1 MFENLNWHQLEPQVV
16 LEKLFT
22 SIKGLTEEEARFR
35 LKEFGPNKIAV
46 EKKVSKIKLFLSQ
59 FNNPIIYV
67 LIAAAIITFLIKE
80 ISDSLVILV
89 VLIINSTIG
98 YIQEMRADDAMK
110 ALHKMAALKAR
121 LRRSGREVMADSENV
136 VVGDIVLLE
145 SGTKVPADLRI
156 LEANN
161 LSIDESMLTGESLH
175 VQKDSK
181 PITGDNVTLA
191 DKINMAYSGT
201 IVTRGRGVGVVVA
214 TGKNTEFG
222 KIAQMIS
229 EQEDS
234 LSPLQV
240 KIEKFGKL
248 LTLSILVMIVIIF
261 ILGELLRGIPLEEMA
276 LTAVGLAVSAI
287 PEGLPIAVTV
297 TLSIGL
303 YKMARRNAIIRKL
316 PAVETLGSTTVIC
329 SDKTGTLTKNEM
341 TVHEIF
347 AGEKTFHVTGAGYN
361 PEGKFELNGEKINPE
376 EYSDL
381 MDTLFIGYVCNESK
395 LELVGSKYKV
405 VGDPTEGALLAVG
418 MKAGI
423 HKSERLKKTKLIGLL
438 PFESDNQYMATLVE
452 VDNKYFIYLKG
463 SLEKTLE
470 LSTHQLVN
478 GEKVSINYDLIND
491 AFDKMSGHG
500 LRVLGHAFKEIDEI
514 PEHFDEKV
522 ITKGFVLAGLQGMMD
537 PPREEV
543 KIAIRDCHLAGIRV
557 IMITGDHQKTA
568 KVIASKLGIIDDI
581 DKSKV
586 ISGKELD
593 EMSDDDLYNVVNDV
607 NVFARVTPQHKL
619 RIVKQLKKHGH
630 IAAMTGDGVND
641 APALK
646 SSDIGIAMGTGTDV
660 AKEASSMVVAD
671 DNFASIFAAV
681 EYGRIIFSNL
691 QNILLFVLTT
701 SLAGII
707 TILTSIIMGLPLPFV
722 PVQILFINLVTDGTS
737 TVPLAFE
744 EGDKDVIYQKPRN
757 PKSGIITKKMAARMI
772 ITSVLM
778 SIAVLVLFVQEM
790 EKMGGPQNPYAIT
803 YARTVAFCTFALL
816 QIFNAH
822 NCRSFNQSLI
832 KIGIFKNKYLLL
844 IHSISIT
851 LQVILIETVVGHEAF
866 KTTSLHWSD
875 WAIIIGLNLGLIL
888 FVEIIKFFERKFKKE
903 EDTVIIQ

>member
-1 MFENLNWHQLEPQVV
+1 MFENLNWHQLEGQTV

-22 SIKGLTEEEARFR
+22 STKGLNEEEAKFRF
-35 LKEFGPNKIAV
+35 KEFGPNKIAV
-46 EKKVSKIKLFLSQ
+46 EKKVSKIKLFLNQ

-67 LIAAAIITFLIKE
+67 LIAAAIVTFLIKE
-80 ISDSLVILV
+80 ISDSMVIVV

-98 YIQEMRADDAMK
+98 FIQEMKADDAMK

-121 LRRSGREVMADSENV
+121 IRRSGREIITDSENV
-136 VVGDIVLLE
+136 VMGDIVLLE
-145 SGTKVPADLRI
+145 SGTKIPADLRI

-161 LSIDESMLTGESLH
+161 LSVDESMLTGESLH
-175 VQKDSK
+175 VQKSMAV
-181 PITGDNVTLA
+181 IQGENVSIA

-214 TGKNTEFG
+214 TAKKTEFG
-222 KIAQMIS
+222 KIAQMIL

-234 LSPLQV
+234 LSPLQI

-248 LTLSILVMIVIIF
+248 LTLSILIMIVIIF
-261 ILGELLRGIPLEEMA
+261 ILGEVLRGIPLEEMA

-341 TVHEIF
+341 TVQEVY
-347 AGEKTFHVTGAGYN
+347 AGNSFYNVTGTGYS
-361 PEGKFELNGEKINPE
+361 PEGHYELNGAKINPTE
-376 EYSDL
+376 HHDL
-381 MDTLFIGYVCNESK
+381 FETLFIGYVCNESK
-395 LELVGSKYKV
+395 LETVGVKYKV
-405 VGDPTEGALLAVG
+405 VGDPTEGALLAAG
-418 MKAGI
+418 MKAGL
-423 HKSERLKKTKLIGLL
+423 HKSDKLKKTKLISVI

-452 VDNKYFIYLKG
+452 SHGKPFIYIKG
-463 SLEKTLE
+463 SIEKIMA
-470 LSTHQLVN
+470 LSSTQLVD
-478 GEKVSINYDLIND
+478 GKHIPINTEMLNKS
-491 AFDKMSGHG
+491 FDEMTSKG
-500 LRVLGHAFKEIDEI
+500 LRVLGHAFKELDSI
-514 PEHFDEKV
+514 PAHFSEEL
-522 ITKGFVLAGLQGMMD
+522 ITPGFVLAGLQGMMD

-543 KIAIRDCHLAGIRV
+543 RIAIADCHIAGVRV

-568 KVIASKLGIIDDI
+568 EVIARKLGIVGEE
-581 DKSKV
+581 KARV
-586 ISGKELD
+586 IAGKELD
-593 EMSDDDLYNVVNDV
+593 AMSDEDLFKVVNEV
-607 NVFARVTPQHKL
+607 SVFARVTPHHKL
-619 RIVKQLKKHGH
+619 RIVKQLRRHGH

-646 SSDIGIAMGTGTDV
+646 AADIGIAMGSGTDV
-660 AKEASSMVVAD
+660 AKEASSMIVAD

-681 EYGRIIFSNL
+681 EYGRIIFNNL

-701 SLAGII
+701 SMAGII
-707 TILTSIIMGLPLPFV
+707 TILTSIIMGIPLPFV

-744 EGDKDVIYQKPRN
+744 EGDKNVIYQKPRN
-757 PKSGIITKKMAARMI
+757 PKSGIITKRMAMRMT
-772 ITSVLM
+772 ITSILM
-778 SIAVLVLFVQEM
+778 SIAVLWLFIWEM
-790 EKMGGPQNPYAIT
+790 NRMGGPNNHDAVT
-803 YARTVAFCTFALL
+803 YARTVAFCTFGLL

-822 NCRSFNQSLI
+822 NCRSYSLSLFS
-832 KIGIFKNKYLLL
+832 IGVFRNKYLLM

-851 LQVILIETVVGHEAF
+851 LQIILIETTVGHDSF
-866 KTTSLHWSD
+866 KTMSLHWQD
-875 WAIIIGLNLGLIL
+875 WAIIVGLNVALIVFIEIVKI
-888 FVEIIKFFERKFKKE
+888 FVRKLQKE
-903 EDTVIIQ
+903 E

>member
-1 MFENLNWHQLEPQVV
+1 MIENLNWHELESNTV
-16 LEKLFT
+16 LEKLLT
-22 SIKGLTEEEARFR
+22 GIKGLSEEEAKFR
-35 LKEFGPNKIAV
+35 LKEYGLNKIAS
-46 EKKVSKIKLFLSQ
+46 EKKISKIKLFLSQ
-59 FNNPIIYV
+59 FNNPIIFV

-89 VLIINSTIG
+89 VLVINSTIG
-98 YIQEMRADDAMK
+98 FIQELKADDAMK
-110 ALHKMAALKAR
+110 ALQKMAALKSR
-121 LRRSGREVMADSENV
+121 LRRSGREVIVDSENIV
-136 VVGDIVLLE
+136 IGDIVLLE

-175 VQKDSK
+175 VQKDSV
-181 PITGDNVTLA
+181 PIKGENVPLA
-191 DKINMAYSGT
+191 DKINMAFSGT
-201 IVTRGRGVGVVVA
+201 IVTRGRGIGVVVA
-214 TGKNTEFG
+214 TGKHTEFG

-234 LSPLQV
+234 LSPLQI

-303 YKMARRNAIIRKL
+303 YKMAKRNAIIRKL

-347 AGEKTFHVTGAGYN
+347 SGNKLFSVTGTGYTPN
-361 PEGKFELNGEKINPE
+361 GNFELNGEKINP
-376 EYSDL
+376 SDYPDL
-381 MDTLFIGYVCNESK
+381 IETLFIGYVCNESK
-395 LELVGSKYKV
+395 LELIGTKYKV
-405 VGDPTEGALLAVG
+405 VGDPTEGALLSSA
-418 MKAGI
+418 MKAQI
-423 HKSERLKKTKLIGLL
+423 HKSEKLQNSKLISVL

-452 VDNKYFIYLKG
+452 SNGKHYIYVKG
-463 SLEKTLE
+463 SIEKILE
-470 LSTHQLVN
+470 LSIKQLN
-478 GEKVSINYDLIND
+478 NNEIADINYEAIQE
-491 AFDKMSGHG
+491 AFDNMSGKG
-500 LRVLGHAFKEIDEI
+500 LRVIAHALKEINEI
-514 PEHFDEKV
+514 PHSFDEKQ
-522 ITKGFVLAGLQGMMD
+522 ITKGFIFTGLQGMMD

-543 KIAIRDCHLAGIRV
+543 KIAIKDCHIAGIKV
-557 IMITGDHQKTA
+557 IMITGDHPKTA
-568 KVIASKLGIIDDI
+568 KVIAQKLGIINDENA
-581 DKSKV
+581 KV
-586 ISGKELD
+586 IPGKELD
-593 EMSDDDLYNVVNDV
+593 TMTDDDLFNIVNDV
-607 NVFARVTPQHKL
+607 SVFARVTPQHKL

-646 SSDIGIAMGTGTDV
+646 ASDIGIAMGSGTDV
-660 AKEASSMVVAD
+660 AKEASSMIVAD

-681 EYGRIIFSNL
+681 EYGRIIYNNL

-701 SLAGII
+701 SLSGII
-707 TILTSIIMGLPLPFV
+707 TILTSIIIGIPIPFV

-744 EGDKDVIYQKPRN
+744 EGEKDVIYQKPRN
-757 PKSGIITKKMAARMI
+757 PKSGIITKKMAIRMFV
-772 ITSVLM
+772 TSILM
-778 SIAVLVLFVQEM
+778 SIAVLVLFILEM
-790 EKMGGPQNPYAIT
+790 NRLGGAQNPYAVT

-816 QIFNAH
+816 QMVNAH

-832 KIGIFKNKYLLL
+832 SIGIFRNKYLWL
-844 IHSISIT
+844 IHSISLT
-851 LQVILIETVVGHEAF
+851 LQVVLIETAVGHEAF

-875 WAIIIGLNLGLIL
+875 WAIIIGINLGLIL
-888 FVEIIKFFERKFKKE
+888 FIELVKFFERKFKKNN
-903 EDTVIIQ
+903 DTVEIS